1 MTIKELQSVTS
12 GNGEESGGSDEEA
25 DKEPVVSRFVE
36 EVSSLKYFW
45 SYTVDDAS
53 VSAHEDHEIELLFIQ
68 LWKETAPLLSLH
80 LTNRADIIPWLF

>member
-1 MTIKELQSVTS
+1 
-12 GNGEESGGSDEEA
+12 
-25 DKEPVVSRFVE
+25 
-36 EVSSLKYFW
+36 LKYFW